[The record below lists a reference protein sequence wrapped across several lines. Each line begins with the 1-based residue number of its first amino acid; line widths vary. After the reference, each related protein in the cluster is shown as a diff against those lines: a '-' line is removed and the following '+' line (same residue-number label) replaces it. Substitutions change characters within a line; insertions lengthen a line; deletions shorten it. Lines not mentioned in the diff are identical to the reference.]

1 MYLKYLIILLLIFSC
16 NSAEKDNLSIFKY
29 NDPSGI
35 TSLDP
40 AFSKNLS
47 NVWATSQIYDG
58 LVKFDEDLKIKPAI
72 SKHWKISKDGKKYT
86 FILRSDVYFHE
97 HFMLDADQRN
107 VKAEDFVYSFSRIIN
122 DELASPGSWV
132 MNNVDTFY
140 SHNDSTLV
148 IKLKSSF
155 PPFLGMLTM
164 PYFSVVS
171 KKIVENFSFRE
182 YAIGTGPFK
191 FQYWKDN
198 VKLVLRKNNDYY
210 ESNYPKL
217 DAISISFIRDKQS
230 AFLSFLKGDLD
241 FISGIDGSYKD
252 EVLTI
257 DGNLKEEYSNVINL
271 QSSPYLNTEYLGF
284 LVDSSKS
291 IYQNK
296 LIRKAVNF
304 GFDRVKMIKYLR
316 NNIGT
321 PAIHGFIPK
330 GMPSYDNNL
339 IGYYY
344 DPIKAKNLLEKANI
358 SGDINLVL
366 STTSS
371 YLDLCEYIQG
381 QLSELGIK
389 LKIDVNPPSAHRQ
402 LVATSKLNFFR
413 GSWIADYADAENYLA
428 LFYSKNFS
436 PNGPNYTHFNNEK
449 FDALYEKSIKENNDS
464 VRNLLNR
471 EMDRIIIEE
480 AIIVPLYYDKV
491 LRFVSPRIKNFNINP
506 MNNLDLTYT
515 EKINL

>member
-29 NDPSGI
+29 NDASGI

-58 LVKFDEDLKIKPAI
+58 LVKFDENLKIKPAI
-72 SKHWKISKDGKKYT
+72 SKYWKISKDGKKYT

-97 HFMLDADQRN
+97 HFILDADERN

-148 IKLKSSF
+148 IQLKSSF

-252 EVLTI
+252 EVLTV

-291 IYQNK
+291 VYQNK

-339 IGYYY
+339 IGYSY
-344 DPIKAKNLLEKANI
+344 DPLKAKNLLEKANI

-436 PNGPNYTHFNNEK
+436 PIGPNYTHFNNEK

-464 VRNLLNR
+464 VRNLLYK

-515 EKINL
+515 EKN